1 MSALRAFSNSAFNL
15 TLCYSNGV
23 LQPYRQLNWW
33 RWMYRVSPYT
43 YLIEGLLG
51 QGMLYFFLVDTSYI
65 DRKMKAVG
73 HMDINCSSKELS
85 KLSPPSGLTCGEYMQ
100 NYIAASGG
108 YLTNPNDTSD
118 CMFCSSRTTDQFLSS
133 SFNIFYSHHWRNF
146 GLLFAYI
153 CFNVRLPPHFSLL

>member
-1 MSALRAFSNSAFNL
+1 M
-15 TLCYSNGV
+15 
-23 LQPYRQLNWW
+23 LQQWCTPA
-33 RWMYRVSPYT
+33 VSPIKLVEVDVSCVALHLPHRRSARSRYD
-43 YLIEGLLG
+43 I
-51 QGMLYFFLVDTSYI
+51 FFLVDTAYI

-85 KLSPPSGLTCGEYMQ
+85 KFSPPSGLTCGEYMQ

-146 GLLFAYI
+146 GLLLAYI
-153 CFNVRLPPHFSLL
+153 CFNVRLLPPLLAALI